1 MSDIIIPGRYIQKI
15 LEKSGEKQVTA
26 AKRMKI
32 DPRVLSAMV
41 TGKRRI
47 SEDLAI
53 KLEKVFGGSSSFWLN
68 LQAKYDKA
76 IQKDSGWVQKDI
88 DVKTTVKKKKK
99 WSKTIW
105 ELGQKISDNSKI
117 TIPRIF
123 YRVSKSQFKIFTKHH
138 KSVIAG
144 KPYLYFS
151 KLDILVQERQGKIVN
166 YLRAIKKPWETLSHS
181 DKINLS
187 KFIQANL
194 KP

>member
-76 IQKDSGWVQKDI
+76 IQKDSG
-88 DVKTTVKKKKK
+88 
-99 WSKTIW
+99 
-105 ELGQKISDNSKI
+105 
-117 TIPRIF
+117 
-123 YRVSKSQFKIFTKHH
+123 
-138 KSVIAG
+138 
-144 KPYLYFS
+144 
-151 KLDILVQERQGKIVN
+151 
-166 YLRAIKKPWETLSHS
+166 
-181 DKINLS
+181 
-187 KFIQANL
+187 
-194 KP
+194 